1 LLHVSSSPQNQAR
14 FERTGASTVQI
25 EFHDSTTTNQPSL
38 GGDGDNLTFRTS
50 FAERM
55 RLDASGNLLVG
66 KTSAGSSNVGVELR
80 PQGYIFGTG
89 DGINPLRLNRK
100 TSDGM
105 IADFQKDGTTVGS
118 IGAVAGDIVIG
129 TGACGIRFHDG
140 TPALQPRNTDGSAN
154 NDAIDI
160 GLNGNRF
167 KNLYLS
173 NTVNVGSNTTI
184 SPDGSNGQ
192 IKQAS
197 GILYYK
203 SGQHNF
209 QNAAG
214 TSEYARFDSSGN
226 LLVGTTDAAPW
237 DNTGSASGA
246 ALRADGRFSGAVVGG
261 EVILLNRLSTD
272 GVIADFRKDGSTV
285 GNIGYNTGAFT
296 VDGAASRSGLYFG
309 NGALLPRY
317 NGALVDGANA
327 DLGATTQ
334 RFKDL
339 YLSGASLAGAG
350 SASSPSISF
359 SGDTNTGLYS
369 ISADN
374 IGFAT
379 GGTARAFISGT
390 QFNMTGNGVFS
401 GSLTKGSG
409 SFKIDHPLP
418 AKTNTHHLVHSFVEA
433 PQADNIYRGVV
444 DLVDGSATINID
456 IVAGMT
462 EGTFVLLNTNL
473 QCFTSNESGWT
484 AVKGSVSGNTLTITA
499 QDNTCT
505 DTISWMVVG
514 ERHDQ
519 HMIDTEWT
527 DSNGKV
533 IVEPLKETN

>member
-1 LLHVSSSPQNQAR
+1 
-14 FERTGASTVQI
+14 
-25 EFHDSTTTNQPSL
+25 
-38 GGDGDNLTFRTS
+38 
-50 FAERM
+50 
-55 RLDASGNLLVG
+55 
-66 KTSAGSSNVGVELR
+66 
-80 PQGYIFGTG
+80 
-89 DGINPLRLNRK
+89 
-100 TSDGM
+100 
-105 IADFQKDGTTVGS
+105 
-118 IGAVAGDIVIG
+118 
-129 TGACGIRFHDG
+129 
-140 TPALQPRNTDGSAN
+140 
-154 NDAIDI
+154 
-160 GLNGNRF
+160 
-167 KNLYLS
+167 
-173 NTVNVGSNTTI
+173 
-184 SPDGSNGQ
+184 
-192 IKQAS
+192 
-197 GILYYK
+197 
-203 SGQHNF
+203 
-209 QNAAG
+209 
-214 TSEYARFDSSGN
+214 

>member
-1 LLHVSSSPQNQAR
+1 M
-14 FERTGASTVQI
+14 STNA
-25 EFHDSTTTNQPSL
+25 T
-38 GGDGDNLTFRTS
+38 R
-50 FAERM
+50 
-55 RLDASGNLLVG
+55 
-66 KTSAGSSNVGVELR
+66 
-80 PQGYIFGTG
+80 
-89 DGINPLRLNRK
+89 
-100 TSDGM
+100 
-105 IADFQKDGTTVGS
+105 
-118 IGAVAGDIVIG
+118 
-129 TGACGIRFHDG
+129 
-140 TPALQPRNTDGSAN
+140 AN
-154 NDAIDI
+154 AIDI
-160 GLNGNRF
+160 GTSGAAF